1 MPLKQT
7 KNIWFNDKLV
17 PWEEATIHVL
27 TYALHYGA
35 AVFEGIRAYKT
46 DDGCKIF
53 RLDEHIKRLL
63 NSAKIYRMNVPYSH
77 QELKNACQIIVSSND
92 LNEGAYIR
100 PIAFRGY
107 DDLGLHAHDN
117 DAIDVVVAAWE
128 WGPYLG
134 NASLNDGVDA
144 CVSSWNK
151 INPNTIPFMAKASGN
166 YLSATLVSIEARQN
180 GYDEGILLD
189 SKGMVSE
196 GAGEN
201 IFMVKDGKHAMNFVV
216 PPMRRQGYLK
226 SHEDGGLPVDPG
238 LEIAANST
246 SDEARVAGRT
256 LLDRPDRPTA
266 IFAMSDEQA
275 FGVMLSAQDLG
286 IRVPGGLSVVGVDD
300 HDQSELVGLTTV
312 RQDVVELGAL
322 AGELLLEALAG
333 GSVRHVE
340 VPTEL
345 ILRTSTSPPDG

>member
-1 MPLKQT
+1 MALKQT
-7 KNIWFNDKLV
+7 KNIWFNDKLI
-17 PWEEATIHVL
+17 PWEDATIHVL

-63 NSAKIYRMNVPYSH
+63 NSAKIYRMNIPYSH
-77 QELKNACQIIVSSND
+77 QELKNACRIIVSSND

-107 DDLGLHAHDN
+107 DDLGLHAHNN

-128 WGPYLG
+128 WGTYLG
-134 NASLNDGVDA
+134 NAALKDGVDA

-151 INPNTIPFMAKASGN
+151 INPNTVPFMAKASGN
-166 YLSATLVSIEARQN
+166 YLSGTLVAMEARQN

-201 IFMVKDGKHAMNFVV
+201 IFMVKDGNLYT
-216 PPMRRQGYLK
+216 PPL
-226 SHEDGGLPVDPG
+226 SSSILDGITRDAVMK
-238 LEIAANST
+238 IAES
-246 SDEARVAGRT
+246 
-256 LLDRPDRPTA
+256 
-266 IFAMSDEQA
+266 FK
-275 FGVMLSAQDLG
+275 
-286 IRVPGGLSVVGVDD
+286 LSVIETEIPREQLYIADELFFTGTAVEITPIKSVDKITIGTGTRGPVTT
-300 HDQSELVGLTTV
+300 QIQKAFFGLFDGSTE
-312 RQDVVELGAL
+312 DSWGWLESVE
-322 AGELLLEALAG
+322 
-333 GSVRHVE
+333 
-340 VPTEL
+340 
-345 ILRTSTSPPDG
+345 

>member
-1 MPLKQT
+1 MALKQT

-17 PWEEATIHVL
+17 PWEDATIHVL

-46 DDGCKIF
+46 GDGCKIF

-63 NSAKIYRMNVPYSH
+63 NSAKIYRMNIPYSH
-77 QELKNACQIIVSSND
+77 QELKNACRIIVSSND

-107 DDLGLHAHDN
+107 DDLGLHAHNN

-128 WGPYLG
+128 WGTYLG
-134 NASLNDGVDA
+134 NAALKDGVDA

-151 INPNTIPFMAKASGN
+151 INPNTVPFMAKASGN
-166 YLSATLVSIEARQN
+166 YLSGTLVAMEARQN

-201 IFMVKDGKHAMNFVV
+201 IFMVKDGNLYT
-216 PPMRRQGYLK
+216 PPL
-226 SHEDGGLPVDPG
+226 SSSILDGITRDAVMK
-238 LEIAANST
+238 IAES
-246 SDEARVAGRT
+246 
-256 LLDRPDRPTA
+256 
-266 IFAMSDEQA
+266 FK
-275 FGVMLSAQDLG
+275 
-286 IRVPGGLSVVGVDD
+286 LSVIETEIPREQLYIADELFFTGTAVEITPIKSVDKITIGTGTRGPVTT
-300 HDQSELVGLTTV
+300 QIQKAFFGLFDGSTE
-312 RQDVVELGAL
+312 DSWGWLESVE
-322 AGELLLEALAG
+322 
-333 GSVRHVE
+333 
-340 VPTEL
+340 
-345 ILRTSTSPPDG
+345 

>member
-1 MPLKQT
+1 MALKQT

-17 PWEEATIHVL
+17 PWEDATIHVL
-27 TYALHYGA
+27 TYALHYGS

-63 NSAKIYRMNVPYSH
+63 NSAKIYRMNIPYSH
-77 QELKNACQIIVSSND
+77 QELKNACRIIVSSND

-107 DDLGLHAHDN
+107 DDLGLHAHNN

-128 WGPYLG
+128 WGTYLG
-134 NASLNDGVDA
+134 NAGLKDGVDA

-151 INPNTIPFMAKASGN
+151 INPNTVPFMAKASGN
-166 YLSATLVSIEARQN
+166 YLSGTLVAMEARQN

-201 IFMVKDGKHAMNFVV
+201 IFMVKDGNLYT
-216 PPMRRQGYLK
+216 PPL
-226 SHEDGGLPVDPG
+226 SSSILDGITRDAVMK
-238 LEIAANST
+238 IAES
-246 SDEARVAGRT
+246 
-256 LLDRPDRPTA
+256 
-266 IFAMSDEQA
+266 FK
-275 FGVMLSAQDLG
+275 
-286 IRVPGGLSVVGVDD
+286 LSVIETEIPREQLYIADELFFTGTAVEITPIKSVDKITIGTGTRGPVTA
-300 HDQSELVGLTTV
+300 QIQKAFFGLFDGSTE
-312 RQDVVELGAL
+312 DSWGWLESVE
-322 AGELLLEALAG
+322 
-333 GSVRHVE
+333 
-340 VPTEL
+340 
-345 ILRTSTSPPDG
+345 

>member
-1 MPLKQT
+1 MALKQT

-17 PWEEATIHVL
+17 PWEDATIHVL

-107 DDLGLHAHDN
+107 DDLGLHAHNN

-151 INPNTIPFMAKASGN
+151 INPNTVPFMAKASGN
-166 YLSATLVSIEARQN
+166 YLSGTLVAMEARQN

-201 IFMVKDGKHAMNFVV
+201 IFMVKDGNLYT
-216 PPMRRQGYLK
+216 PPLSSSVLDGITRDTVIKIAGSLK
-226 SHEDGGLPVDPG
+226 LGVIETEIPREQLYIADELFFTGTAVEITPIKSVDKITIGTGTKGPVTAQIQKVFFGLFDGSTEDSWGWLEPV
-238 LEIAANST
+238 E
-246 SDEARVAGRT
+246 
-256 LLDRPDRPTA
+256 
-266 IFAMSDEQA
+266 
-275 FGVMLSAQDLG
+275 
-286 IRVPGGLSVVGVDD
+286 
-300 HDQSELVGLTTV
+300 
-312 RQDVVELGAL
+312 
-322 AGELLLEALAG
+322 
-333 GSVRHVE
+333 
-340 VPTEL
+340 
-345 ILRTSTSPPDG
+345 

>member
-1 MPLKQT
+1 MALKQT

-17 PWEEATIHVL
+17 PWEDATIHVL
-27 TYALHYGA
+27 TYALHYGS

-63 NSAKIYRMNVPYSH
+63 NSAKIYRMNIPYSH
-77 QELKNACQIIVSSND
+77 QELKNACRIIVSSND

-107 DDLGLHAHDN
+107 DDLGLHAHNN

-128 WGPYLG
+128 WGTYLG
-134 NASLNDGVDA
+134 NTALKDGVDA

-151 INPNTIPFMAKASGN
+151 INPNTVPFMAKASGN
-166 YLSATLVSIEARQN
+166 YLAGTLVAMEARQN

-201 IFMVKDGKHAMNFVV
+201 IFMVKDGNLYT
-216 PPMRRQGYLK
+216 PPLSSSILDGITRDAVMKIAGSFKLSVIETEIPREQLYIADELFFTGTAVEITPIK
-226 SHEDGGLPVDPG
+226 SVDKITIG
-238 LEIAANST
+238 T
-246 SDEARVAGRT
+246 
-256 LLDRPDRPTA
+256 
-266 IFAMSDEQA
+266 
-275 FGVMLSAQDLG
+275 G
-286 IRVPGGLSVVGVDD
+286 IRGPVTAQIQKAFFGLFDGSTEDSWGWL
-300 HDQSELVGLTTV
+300 EP
-312 RQDVVELGAL
+312 VE
-322 AGELLLEALAG
+322 
-333 GSVRHVE
+333 
-340 VPTEL
+340 
-345 ILRTSTSPPDG
+345 

>member
-1 MPLKQT
+1 MALKQT

-17 PWEEATIHVL
+17 PWEDATIHVL

-107 DDLGLHAHDN
+107 DDLGLHAHNN

-128 WGPYLG
+128 WGTYLG
-134 NASLNDGVDA
+134 DAALNDGVDA

-151 INPNTIPFMAKASGN
+151 INPNTVPFMAKASGN
-166 YLSATLVSIEARQN
+166 YLSGTLVTMEARQN
-180 GYDEGILLD
+180 GYDEGILLY

-201 IFMVKDGKHAMNFVV
+201 IFMVKDGNLYT
-216 PPMRRQGYLK
+216 PPLSSSVLDGITRDAVIKIAGSLK
-226 SHEDGGLPVDPG
+226 LGVIETEIPREQLYIADELFFTGTAVEITPIKSVDKITIGTGTKGPVTAQIQKVFFGLFDGSTEDSWGWLEPV
-238 LEIAANST
+238 E
-246 SDEARVAGRT
+246 
-256 LLDRPDRPTA
+256 
-266 IFAMSDEQA
+266 
-275 FGVMLSAQDLG
+275 
-286 IRVPGGLSVVGVDD
+286 
-300 HDQSELVGLTTV
+300 
-312 RQDVVELGAL
+312 
-322 AGELLLEALAG
+322 
-333 GSVRHVE
+333 
-340 VPTEL
+340 
-345 ILRTSTSPPDG
+345 

>member
-1 MPLKQT
+1 MALKQT

-17 PWEEATIHVL
+17 PWEDATIHVL

-151 INPNTIPFMAKASGN
+151 INPNTVPFMAKASGN
-166 YLSATLVSIEARQN
+166 YLSGTLVAMEARQN

-201 IFMVKDGKHAMNFVV
+201 IFMVKDGNLYT
-216 PPMRRQGYLK
+216 PPLSSSVLDGITRDAVIKIAGSLK
-226 SHEDGGLPVDPG
+226 LGVIETEIPREQLYIADELFFTGTAVEITPIKSVDKITIGTGTKGPVTAQIQKVFFGLFDGSNEDSWGWLEPV
-238 LEIAANST
+238 E
-246 SDEARVAGRT
+246 
-256 LLDRPDRPTA
+256 
-266 IFAMSDEQA
+266 
-275 FGVMLSAQDLG
+275 
-286 IRVPGGLSVVGVDD
+286 
-300 HDQSELVGLTTV
+300 
-312 RQDVVELGAL
+312 
-322 AGELLLEALAG
+322 
-333 GSVRHVE
+333 
-340 VPTEL
+340 
-345 ILRTSTSPPDG
+345 

>member
-1 MPLKQT
+1 MALKQT

-63 NSAKIYRMNVPYSH
+63 NSAKIYRMNIPYSH
-77 QELKNACQIIVSSND
+77 DQLKNACRTIVSSNGLRD
-92 LNEGAYIR
+92 GAYIR

-107 DDLGLHAHDN
+107 DDLGLHAHSD
-117 DAIDVVVAAWE
+117 DDIEVAVAAWE
-128 WGPYLG
+128 WGTYLG
-134 NASLNDGVDA
+134 NDALENGVDV

-151 INPNTIPFMAKASGN
+151 IAPNTIPVMAKASGN
-166 YLSATLVSIEARQN
+166 YLSGTLVTMEARQN

-201 IFMVKDGKHAMNFVV
+201 IFMVKDGNLYT
-216 PPMRRQGYLK
+216 PPLSSSVLDGITRDAVIKIAGSLK
-226 SHEDGGLPVDPG
+226 
-238 LEIAANST
+238 
-246 SDEARVAGRT
+246 
-256 LLDRPDRPTA
+256 
-266 IFAMSDEQA
+266 
-275 FGVMLSAQDLG
+275 LSAIETEIPREQLYIADELFFTG
-286 IRVPGGLSVVGVDD
+286 TAVEITPIKSVDKITIGTGTKGPVTAQIQKVFFGLFDGSTEDSWGWL
-300 HDQSELVGLTTV
+300 EP
-312 RQDVVELGAL
+312 VE
-322 AGELLLEALAG
+322 
-333 GSVRHVE
+333 
-340 VPTEL
+340 
-345 ILRTSTSPPDG
+345 

>member
-1 MPLKQT
+1 MALKQT

-17 PWEEATIHVL
+17 PWEDATIHVL

-46 DDGCKIF
+46 GDGCKIF

-63 NSAKIYRMNVPYSH
+63 NSAKIYRMNIPYSH

-107 DDLGLHAHDN
+107 DDLGLHAHNN

-151 INPNTIPFMAKASGN
+151 INPNTVPFMAKASGN
-166 YLSATLVSIEARQN
+166 YLSGTLVAMEARQN

-201 IFMVKDGKHAMNFVV
+201 IFMVKDGNLYT
-216 PPMRRQGYLK
+216 PPLSSSVLDGITRDAVIKIAGSLK
-226 SHEDGGLPVDPG
+226 LGVIETEIPREQLYIADELFFTGTAVEITPIKSVDKITIGTGTKGPVTAQIQKVFFGLFDGSTEDSWGWLEPV
-238 LEIAANST
+238 E
-246 SDEARVAGRT
+246 
-256 LLDRPDRPTA
+256 
-266 IFAMSDEQA
+266 
-275 FGVMLSAQDLG
+275 
-286 IRVPGGLSVVGVDD
+286 
-300 HDQSELVGLTTV
+300 
-312 RQDVVELGAL
+312 
-322 AGELLLEALAG
+322 
-333 GSVRHVE
+333 
-340 VPTEL
+340 
-345 ILRTSTSPPDG
+345 

>member
-1 MPLKQT
+1 MALKQT

-17 PWEEATIHVL
+17 PWEDATIHVL

-46 DDGCKIF
+46 GDGCKIF

-63 NSAKIYRMNVPYSH
+63 NSAKIYRMNIPYSH
-77 QELKNACQIIVSSND
+77 QELKNACRIIVSSND

-107 DDLGLHAHDN
+107 DDLGLHAHNN

-128 WGPYLG
+128 WGTYLG
-134 NASLNDGVDA
+134 NAALKDGVDA

-151 INPNTIPFMAKASGN
+151 INPNTVPFMAKASGN
-166 YLSATLVSIEARQN
+166 YLSGTLVAMEARQN

-201 IFMVKDGKHAMNFVV
+201 IFMVKDGNLYT
-216 PPMRRQGYLK
+216 PPL
-226 SHEDGGLPVDPG
+226 SSSVLDGITRDAVMK
-238 LEIAANST
+238 IAES
-246 SDEARVAGRT
+246 
-256 LLDRPDRPTA
+256 
-266 IFAMSDEQA
+266 FK
-275 FGVMLSAQDLG
+275 
-286 IRVPGGLSVVGVDD
+286 LSVIETEIPREQLYIADELFFTGTAVEITPIKSVDKITIGTGTRGPVTT
-300 HDQSELVGLTTV
+300 QIQKAFFGLFDGSTE
-312 RQDVVELGAL
+312 DSWGWLESVE
-322 AGELLLEALAG
+322 
-333 GSVRHVE
+333 
-340 VPTEL
+340 
-345 ILRTSTSPPDG
+345 